1 MRGRRTPTTSGVAVS
16 LEICTVGV
24 RRRPMAAASSAA
36 VAAVCS
42 VAGLERRM
50 TRRVRFIRRRS
61 MAAPATRPALQS
73 TSRMNGQLTL
83 TLPPSSRR
91 TDDRGGLHRRAR
103 LESGARDR
111 GRPRERGW
119 SLGPRR
125 QHAQLHRRH
134 PHEREQELGRR
145 TPPQRGARRRRE
157 PGQPPDRDPHERR
170 DDCALQRRTGE
181 DCEHH
186 RAFLLSAFSRA
197 TSSSSSRSSA
207 SDTSDDSDRYARNG
221 ASDPPRLRSTKRPTA
236 RLRRSAEL
244 VRAR

>member
-1 MRGRRTPTTSGVAVS
+1 MAPFPGRRMRGRRTPTTSGVAVS
-16 LEICTVGV
+16 LDMCTVGV

-50 TRRVRFIRRRS
+50 TRRVRASRRRS
-61 MAAPATRPALQS
+61 TTAPVTRPAPQR
-73 TSRMNGQLTL
+73 TRRMAGQLTL
-83 TLPPSSRR
+83 ASSAGAV
-91 TDDRGGLHRRAR
+91 DRAGAAARACPTR
-103 LESGARDR
+103 CGALAAVAS
-111 GRPRERGW
+111 RETAAG
-119 SLGPRR
+119 SLGARR
-125 QHAQLHRRH
+125 QHAQLHWRH

-145 TPPQRGARRRRE
+145 TPPQRGARRRRQAR
-157 PGQPPDRDPHERR
+157 QPPDRGPHERS

-207 SDTSDDSDRYARNG
+207 SDTSVDSER
-221 ASDPPRLRSTKRPTA
+221 
-236 RLRRSAEL
+236 
-244 VRAR
+244 